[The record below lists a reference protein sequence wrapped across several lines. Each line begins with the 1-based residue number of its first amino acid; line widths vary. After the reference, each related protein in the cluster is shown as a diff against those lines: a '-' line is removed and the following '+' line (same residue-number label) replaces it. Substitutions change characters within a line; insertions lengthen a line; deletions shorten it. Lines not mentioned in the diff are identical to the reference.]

1 MDLNGSLIGKGTSI
15 EGTLSFSSSLRID
28 GNVKGNIHGGGSGRL
43 VISETG
49 IFEGKAES
57 EKIEVR
63 GRFGGQAKAGGIF
76 VYAPGVLSG
85 SADGDS
91 VFVEDGARI
100 VDL

>member
-1 MDLNGSLIGKGTSI
+1 MDINGSLIGKGTSI
-15 EGTLSFSSSLRID
+15 EGTLSFSGSLRID
-28 GNVKGNIHGGGSGRL
+28 GNVKGSIHGGSGRL

-57 EKIEVR
+57 ERIEVR
-63 GRFGGQAKAGGIF
+63 GRFEGQAKAGGIF
-76 VYAPGVLSG
+76 VYAPGILSG

-91 VFVEDGARI
+91 VFVEDGAQI